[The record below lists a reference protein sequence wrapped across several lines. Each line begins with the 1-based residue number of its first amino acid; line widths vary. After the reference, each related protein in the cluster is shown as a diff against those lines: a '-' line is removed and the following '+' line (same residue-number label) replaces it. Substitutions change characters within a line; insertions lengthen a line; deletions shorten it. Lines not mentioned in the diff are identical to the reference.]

1 MTRPRAA
8 PRLSKSRFMLG
19 LQCHRRLWWT
29 VHEPDAA
36 ELEPDSST
44 EVVFAQGHEVGEE
57 ARRRFPGGVLVDSPH
72 YDIAGR
78 VRQTQA

>member
-1 MTRPRAA
+1 MKKPKPT
-8 PRLSKSRFMLG
+8 PRLSKSRFMAG
-19 LQCHRRLWWT
+19 RQCHRLLWWT
-29 VHEPDAA
+29 VHEPDAE
-36 ELEPDSST
+36 ELVRDPST